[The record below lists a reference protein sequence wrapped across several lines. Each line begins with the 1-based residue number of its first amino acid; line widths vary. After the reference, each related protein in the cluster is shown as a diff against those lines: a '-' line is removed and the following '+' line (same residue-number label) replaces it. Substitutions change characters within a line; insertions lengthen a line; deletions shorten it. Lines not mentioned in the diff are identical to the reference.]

1 MKTSENPDIPEF
13 VTMNPLGLVA
23 DTPSP
28 SFIEIDSKRAL
39 LFAVNEV
46 DRFDGKASG
55 SVSAFAIDR
64 ASGKLAPLGQ
74 RPSMGTRPCHL
85 ALDRD
90 RKHLLVANGGS
101 GSVALLP
108 VAADG
113 KLGPATDVR
122 QHTGKSVHPRQQGP
136 HPQGVGFQSRQP
148 LRLRLRPGPG
158 QGDGLSIRRRRG
170 QVAAPPAGVAPLK
183 PGAGPRHLVFRPDG
197 KFAYVVNELDS
208 TVTGFA
214 YDPAAGSLKP
224 VQTLSTLPGYY
235 DGPNRACE
243 IAIHPSGKYLLVSN
257 CGHNS
262 VVLFDIDAAGGALT
276 YVEDQSTYGTMPV
289 HFGMDTEGKHF
300 AVANRDSGNLLILRA
315 PGERPGQARRQRS
328 EGPVTAVRGVSGGE
342 AEPSPATSDSPPAA
356 TAPEP
361 ASRSRPRCSPR
372 TRQCWR
378 AGWWRGAGSIREP
391 PPPPVE
397 PPLPLEPLP
406 PVPVD
411 PPAYRWNRRCRSN
424 RCHPNRWRRRWRSN
438 RRWRTAARAGGTTT
452 AARAAGA
459 GGSTGAGCAAAATRA
474 ATATGVG
481 RGAAVARLGAAA
493 AVDGRGGGAHRRGVG
508 PAGGTTVITTRILV
522 GT

>member
-1 MKTSENPDIPEF
+1 MPRPSELGVPWWIYVGSQGRGIHLFQMKTSENPDIPEF

-39 LFAVNEV
+39 LFAVSEV

-55 SVSAFAIDR
+55 AVSAFAIDR
-64 ASGKLAPLGQ
+64 ATGKLAPLGQ

-90 RKHLLVANGGS
+90 RKHLLVANGAS
-101 GSVALLP
+101 GSMALLP

-122 QHTGKSVHPRQQGP
+122 QHAGKSVHPRQQGP
-136 HPQGVGFQSRQP
+136 HPQGVAFSPDNRFAFVCDLGLDKVMVYRFDAGAGKLLPHQP
-148 LRLRLRPGPG
+148 
-158 QGDGLSIRRRRG
+158 
-170 QVAAPPAGVAPLK
+170 AFAPLK
-183 PGAGPRHLVFRPDG
+183 PGAGPRHLLFRPDG

-208 TVTGFA
+208 TVTSFA

-224 VQTLSTLPGYY
+224 VQSLATLPGYY

-300 AVANRDSGNLLILRA
+300 AVANRDSGSLLILRA
-315 PGERPGQARRQRS
+315 PESGRVKPG
-328 EGPVTAVRGVSGGE
+328 GNAVKV
-342 AEPSPATSDSPPAA
+342 PSPVCAVFLAA
-356 TAPEP
+356 KP
-361 ASRSRPRCSPR
+361 
-372 TRQCWR
+372 
-378 AGWWRGAGSIREP
+378 G
-391 PPPPVE
+391 
-397 PPLPLEPLP
+397 
-406 PVPVD
+406 
-411 PPAYRWNRRCRSN
+411 
-424 RCHPNRWRRRWRSN
+424 
-438 RRWRTAARAGGTTT
+438 
-452 AARAAGA
+452 
-459 GGSTGAGCAAAATRA
+459 
-474 ATATGVG
+474 
-481 RGAAVARLGAAA
+481 
-493 AVDGRGGGAHRRGVG
+493 
-508 PAGGTTVITTRILV
+508 
-522 GT
+522 